1 MIFNVTTI
9 ILAICLQ
16 FKLDNSTLNTWILN
30 IFIQAVL
37 NMMGMLCK
45 YFRTTSAF
53 WIFDP
58 EIMRCLTYFVTIT
71 PATYSQTRRRKINK
85 ISCSATSQLSR
96 ETESLQEQ
104 WKHKLCRHHLLLGRG
119 KASVL
124 IANISFLLF
133 DRQMS
138 DWTCSLWL
146 SCDCCYSG
154 TCSKSE
160 KILQYL
166 IISSAQSLFT
176 CLTGRNELCV
186 PRVLRDYHF

>member
-1 MIFNVTTI
+1 
-9 ILAICLQ
+9 
-16 FKLDNSTLNTWILN
+16 
-30 IFIQAVL
+30 
-37 NMMGMLCK
+37 MMGMLCK

-104 WKHKLCRHHLLLGRG
+104 WKHKLCRHHLLLGRR

-124 IANISFLLF
+124 IENIIPLIWPTNVWL
-133 DRQMS
+133 D
-138 DWTCSLWL
+138 LWL

-166 IISSAQSLFT
+166 IISSAQSLVT